1 MSSPVLAV
9 DLGATNLRC
18 ALVSDSGVI
27 LSRAAQPTPL
37 NDDCAA
43 ALVALAQKVRSG
55 TSVERCV
62 VGIPGRI
69 DYRRGAMEYG
79 RNLPESWVESMTER
93 LLSRDIGVPV
103 SVAQD
108 ADLAAV
114 GEAYFGA
121 GSSFQDVVYI
131 TISTGMGAG
140 VLLGRRLV
148 HGRRSGL
155 EIGLTWTGSAAG
167 DSGLGLP
174 LEDYTSGRAVARSA
188 AERGLPADP
197 VALVELVRAGDPVAT
212 GFWAR
217 FAAVGALAAV
227 NLAHVFSPE
236 VIVIGGGISQVGD
249 LLLDPIRRAV
259 AAYGPQGFPCTI
271 EVRPSALGD
280 DSGLAGAAA
289 WATAF

>member
-1 MSSPVLAV
+1 
-9 DLGATNLRC
+9 
-18 ALVSDSGVI
+18 
-27 LSRAAQPTPL
+27 
-37 NDDCAA
+37 
-43 ALVALAQKVRSG
+43 
-55 TSVERCV
+55 
-62 VGIPGRI
+62 
-69 DYRRGAMEYG
+69 MEYG

-93 LLSRDIGVPV
+93 LLSRGIGVPV
-103 SVAQD
+103 SLAQD

-121 GSSFQDVVYI
+121 GASFEDVVYI

-148 HGRRSGL
+148 HGRRSGI
-155 EIGLTWTGSAAG
+155 EIGLTWTGPAAG

-188 AERGLPADP
+188 AEGGLPADP
-197 VALVELVRAGDPVAT
+197 VALVDLVRAGDPLAT
-212 GFWAR
+212 GFWER

-227 NLAHVFSPE
+227 NLAHIFSPQ
-236 VIVIGGGISQVGD
+236 VIVVGGGISRTGD

-259 AAYGPQGFPCTI
+259 AAHGPQGFPGTI